1 MISNWACQ
9 LRHVSVYF
17 TERKIM
23 RLRDPMEL
31 NAGIKNIPT
40 DRARKVDGKNVINI
54 RRYTRLGIRDIRDI
68 REFFNPAHLPLI
80 FHTIAT

>member
-23 RLRDPMEL
+23 RLREPMEL
-31 NAGIKNIPT
+31 NAGIKIYQ
-40 DRARKVDGKNVINI
+40 RIELEKWMEKM
-54 RRYTRLGIRDIRDI
+54 
-68 REFFNPAHLPLI
+68 
-80 FHTIAT
+80 